1 MICSEFHKPIVHSF
15 TIFSFRGRALQFVTS
30 FTIVS
35 SGFSRR
41 FLYNAFMHANA
52 ALQPIAPDAYPLLHP
67 LIPDEPW
74 AVPARAVVLAGL
86 PGVYVDDTC
95 APSVVA
101 IETATPEGQS
111 VFLFGAANH
120 PALVA
125 YVRALTGPTT
135 LQADA
140 ALADHIP
147 IWRPDAS
154 VRQSASFTFPLS
166 DADVA
171 FAILPPGG
179 VRRLRAADARHLTT
193 FPPWLWAGY
202 GSPEAMLRQGIA
214 YARYLRAELVAIAC
228 IAGTT
233 ERYDAIAAFT
243 IERTRCNG
251 FARECAHRLIGAIR
265 SERGTSPV
273 LTASAEN
280 DAAIALARSL
290 GLIARHDQTVYD
302 LR

>member
-1 MICSEFHKPIVHSF
+1 
-15 TIFSFRGRALQFVTS
+15 
-30 FTIVS
+30 
-35 SGFSRR
+35 
-41 FLYNAFMHANA
+41 MHANA
-52 ALQPIAPDAYPLLHP
+52 ALQPIAPDAYTYLLS

-86 PGVYVDDTC
+86 PGVYVDDVR

-120 PALVA
+120 PALAA
-125 YVRALTGPTT
+125 YVHALPGPAI

-140 ALADHIP
+140 LITDQIP
-147 IWRPDAS
+147 TWRPDAS
-154 VRQSASFTFPLS
+154 VRQSASFTFPVS
-166 DADVA
+166 NADTA

-179 VRRLRAADARHLTT
+179 VRRLCAADARHLTT
-193 FPPWLWAGY
+193 FPAWLWAGY

-233 ERYDAIAAFT
+233 ERYDAITAFT
-243 IERTRCNG
+243 IERTRRNG
-251 FARECAHRLIGAIR
+251 FARECAHRLISAIR
-265 SERGTSPV
+265 SERGRSPV

-290 GLIARHDQTVYD
+290 GLTTRHDQTVYD

>member
-1 MICSEFHKPIVHSF
+1 
-15 TIFSFRGRALQFVTS
+15 
-30 FTIVS
+30 
-35 SGFSRR
+35 
-41 FLYNAFMHANA
+41 MHANA
-52 ALQPIAPDAYPLLHP
+52 ALHPITPDAYSLLHP

-74 AVPARAVVLAGL
+74 AIPARTVVLAGL
-86 PGVYVDDTC
+86 PGVSVDDAR

-101 IETATPEGQS
+101 IETATSEGQS

-120 PALVA
+120 PALAASVH
-125 YVRALTGPTT
+125 ALTGLVT
-135 LQADA
+135 LQVEAS
-140 ALADHIP
+140 LANSIP

-166 DADVA
+166 NADTA

-179 VRRLRAADARHLTT
+179 VRRLRAADARHLVA
-193 FPPWLWAGY
+193 FPAWLWAGY
-202 GSPEAMLRQGIA
+202 GSSEAMLRQGIA

-233 ERYDAIAAFT
+233 ARYDAIAAFT
-243 IERTRCNG
+243 IERTRRNG
-251 FARECAHRLIGAIR
+251 FARECAHRLISAIR

-273 LTASAEN
+273 LTASADN

-290 GLIARHDQTVYD
+290 GLTARHNQTVYD